1 MSTLFF
7 AMKWAATPNLF
18 ALVRFMSWFMSFDR
32 ASNVEI
38 GVECQIFVIVIF
50 LTAAKC
56 YNLGDILGK
65 YEKGVL
71 TQKRSF
77 LGICTTF
84 RSAFH
89 VS

>member
-7 AMKWAATPNLF
+7 AIKWAATPNLF

-50 LTAAKC
+50 LTAA
-56 YNLGDILGK
+56 
-65 YEKGVL
+65 
-71 TQKRSF
+71 
-77 LGICTTF
+77 
-84 RSAFH
+84 
-89 VS
+89 